1 MTRTT
6 RFALL
11 ASIAAAP
18 ILVACGSGSDG
29 GPAVPTGP
37 TGTAGGS
44 GGSGNGNGAT
54 SSGGTSSGGSGS
66 SSGGS
71 TTPQSN
77 GGKPMWTAHLG
88 GPQADVGYA
97 LATDKEG
104 NVVLVGFYQGT
115 ANLGGVPMTSAG
127 QVDFFVAK
135 YDTAGNAMWVRP
147 FGGPGNDMA
156 TGVAIDLS
164 GNVYVAGASDG
175 ALTIGGSSF
184 GANGSTGT
192 FLFSLDPL
200 GNVLSAKAYGGDS
213 YGTLTKVAVSAN
225 GTVGVAGSFKGTIDF
240 GNGNPL
246 TATAGDG
253 GAGDYAAFVAEF
265 DGGGNAQFAN
275 ALGSDSTTVA
285 QGLAFKSDE
294 SVAVVGSFSG
304 TGQFGTTTLTS
315 VGQND
320 VFVAAFDSSGNPL
333 WSKSWGGITND
344 DGRGI
349 AYDANGNLVVTGGFS
364 SSVDFGG
371 GAVTSKGG
379 SDAFVM
385 KLNSSHALAWV
396 QTFGGTSTDE
406 AVSVSVDTSGEL
418 LVGGLFESS
427 LSVGGQMLTSA
438 GDKDIFA
445 IKMGA
450 TGSTTWAKQFGS
462 AEADEGVGV
471 AFDAKGNSFVTGYFR
486 TNVDFGTGM
495 QSSAGD
501 DDIFIGAYAP

>member
-1 MTRTT
+1 MTRPT
-6 RFALL
+6 RFVLL
-11 ASIAAAP
+11 ASIASVP
-18 ILVACGSGSDG
+18 LLVACGSGSDG
-29 GPAVPTGP
+29 GPAVPTSPAATATPG
-37 TGTAGGS
+37 TG
-44 GGSGNGNGAT
+44 GNGNSGNGAT
-54 SSGGTSSGGSGS
+54 SSSGSSSGAGSSGS

-71 TTPQSN
+71 TTTQST
-77 GGKPMWTAHLG
+77 GKPMWTAHLG

-184 GANGSTGT
+184 GANGATGT

-213 YGTLTKVAVSAN
+213 FGTLAKVAVSAN
-225 GTVGVAGSFKGTIDF
+225 GTIGLAGSYKGTIDF
-240 GNGNPL
+240 GGGPL
-246 TATAGDG
+246 TAAMGSYAG
-253 GAGDYAAFVAEF
+253 FVAEF
-265 DGGGNAQFAN
+265 DGGGNLSFAN
-275 ALGSDSTTVA
+275 SLGTDSTTVA

-320 VFVAAFDSSGNPL
+320 VFVAAFDSAGNPL
-333 WSKSWGGITND
+333 WAKSWGGITND

-379 SDAFVM
+379 TDAFVM
-385 KLNSSHALAWV
+385 KLNASHTLAWV
-396 QTFGGTSTDE
+396 QTFGGTLTDE
-406 AVSVSVDTSGEL
+406 AVSAAVDTSGEL
-418 LVGGLFESS
+418 LVGGLFESTVS
-427 LSVGGQMLTSA
+427 LGSQTLTSA

-445 IKMGA
+445 IKMGS

-471 AFDAKGNSFVTGYFR
+471 AFDAKGNAFVTGYFR

>member
-1 MTRTT
+1 M
-6 RFALL
+6 
-11 ASIAAAP
+11 
-18 ILVACGSGSDG
+18 
-29 GPAVPTGP
+29 
-37 TGTAGGS
+37 
-44 GGSGNGNGAT
+44 
-54 SSGGTSSGGSGS
+54 
-66 SSGGS
+66 
-71 TTPQSN
+71 
-77 GGKPMWTAHLG
+77 
-88 GPQADVGYA
+88 
-97 LATDKEG
+97 
-104 NVVLVGFYQGT
+104 VLVGFYQGT

-184 GANGSTGT
+184 GANGATGT

-213 YGTLTKVAVSAN
+213 FGTLAKVAVSAN
-225 GTVGVAGSFKGTIDF
+225 GTIGLAGSYKGTIDF
-240 GNGNPL
+240 GGGPL
-246 TATAGDG
+246 TAAMGSYAG
-253 GAGDYAAFVAEF
+253 FVAEF
-265 DGGGNAQFAN
+265 DGGGNLSFAN
-275 ALGSDSTTVA
+275 SLGTSSTTMA

-320 VFVAAFDSSGNPL
+320 VFVAAFDSAGNPL
-333 WSKSWGGITND
+333 WAKSWGGITND
-344 DGRGI
+344 EGRGI
-349 AYDANGNLVVTGGFS
+349 AYDANGNLIVTGGFS
-364 SSVDFGG
+364 TSVDFGG

-379 SDAFVM
+379 TDAFVM
-385 KLNSSHALAWV
+385 KLNASHTLAWV
-396 QTFGGTSTDE
+396 QTFGGTLTDE
-406 AVSVSVDTSGEL
+406 AVSAAVDTSGEL
-418 LVGGLFESS
+418 LVGGLFESTVS
-427 LSVGGQMLTSA
+427 LGSQTLTSA

-445 IKMGA
+445 VKMGS

-471 AFDAKGNSFVTGYFR
+471 AFDAKGNAFVTGYFR

>member
-6 RFALL
+6 RFVLL
-11 ASIAAAP
+11 ASIAATP
-18 ILVACGSGSDG
+18 LLVACGSGSDG
-29 GPAVPTGP
+29 GPAIPSSP
-37 TGTAGGS
+37 SSTATSGS
-44 GGSGNGNGAT
+44 GGSGNGNGNGAT
-54 SSGGTSSGGSGS
+54 PPSGTSSGGSS
-66 SSGGS
+66 SSSGGGS

-77 GGKPMWTAHLG
+77 GGKPLWTAHLG

-184 GANGSTGT
+184 GANGATGT

-213 YGTLTKVAVSAN
+213 YGTLVEVAVSAN
-225 GTVGVAGSFKGTIDF
+225 GTIGLCGSYQGTIDL
-240 GNGNPL
+240 GGGPL
-246 TATAGDG
+246 TAAAGSY
-253 GAGDYAAFVAEF
+253 AGFVAEF
-265 DGGGNAQFAN
+265 DGGGNLSFAN
-275 ALGSDSTTVA
+275 ALGTDSTTVA

-304 TGQFGTTTLTS
+304 TGQFGSTTLTS

-320 VFVAAFDSSGNPL
+320 VFVASFDASGNPL
-333 WSKSWGGITND
+333 WAKSWGGITND

-349 AYDANGNLVVTGGFS
+349 AYDATGNLVVTGGFS
-364 SSVDFGG
+364 STVDFGG

-379 SDAFVM
+379 LDAFVM

-396 QTFGGTSTDE
+396 QTFGGTLTDE
-406 AVSVSVDTSGEL
+406 AVSAAIDASGDL
-418 LVGGLFESS
+418 LVGGLFEVAMSI
-427 LSVGGQMLTSA
+427 GGQTLTSA

-445 IKMGA
+445 VKMGSSG
-450 TGSTTWAKQFGS
+450 TTTWAKQFGS

-471 AFDAKGNSFVTGYFR
+471 AFDAKGNSFITGYFR
-486 TNVDFGTGM
+486 ANVDFGTGM

-501 DDIFIGAYAP
+501 DDIFVGAYAP

>member
-11 ASIAAAP
+11 ASFAAAP
-18 ILVACGSGSDG
+18 VLVACGSGSDG

-37 TGTAGGS
+37 AATATSGTG
-44 GGSGNGNGAT
+44 GNGNGAT
-54 SSGGTSSGGSGS
+54 PPSGS
-66 SSGGS
+66 SSGGGGSSSSSGGGS
-71 TTPQSN
+71 TPPSGTA
-77 GGKPMWTAHLG
+77 GKPMWTAHLG

-97 LATDKEG
+97 LATDKAG

-135 YDTAGNAMWVRP
+135 YDTEGNAMWVRP

-164 GNVYVAGASDG
+164 GNVYVVGASDG

-184 GANGSTGT
+184 GANGATGT

-213 YGTLTKVAVSAN
+213 YGTLAKVAVSAN
-225 GTVGVAGSFKGTIDF
+225 GTIGVAGSYKGTIDF
-240 GNGNPL
+240 GGGPL
-246 TATAGDG
+246 TAAMGSYAG
-253 GAGDYAAFVAEF
+253 FIAEF
-265 DGGGNAQFAN
+265 DGGGNLNFAN
-275 ALGSDSTTVA
+275 SLGTDSTTVA
-285 QGLAFKSDE
+285 EGLGFGSDE

-320 VFVAAFDSSGNPL
+320 VFVAAFDSAGNPL
-333 WSKSWGGITND
+333 WAKSWGGITND
-344 DGRGI
+344 DGRAV
-349 AYDANGNLVVTGGFS
+349 AYDSNGNLIVTGGFS

-385 KLNSSHALAWV
+385 KLNASHTLAWV

-406 AVSVSVDTSGEL
+406 AVSVAVDTTGEL

-427 LSVGGQMLTSA
+427 MSIGSKMLTSA
-438 GDKDIFA
+438 GDKDVFVTR
-445 IKMGA
+445 MSG
-450 TGSTTWAKQFGS
+450 TGSSTWAKQFGS
-462 AEADEGVGV
+462 VEADEGVGV
-471 AFDAKGNSFVTGYFR
+471 AFDGKGNAFVTGYFR

>member
-1 MTRTT
+1 VPVVTRTT

-11 ASIAAAP
+11 IAVAP
-18 ILVACGSGSDG
+18 VLVACGSGSDG
-29 GPAVPTGP
+29 GPAVPAGPGSTATGG
-37 TGTAGGS
+37 TGGNGN
-44 GGSGNGNGAT
+44 GNGNGAT
-54 SSGGTSSGGSGS
+54 SSGSSSGGS

-175 ALTIGGSSF
+175 ALTVGGSSF
-184 GANGSTGT
+184 GANGATGT
-192 FLFSLDPL
+192 FVFSLDPL

-213 YGTLTKVAVSAN
+213 YGTLAKVAVSAN
-225 GTVGVAGSFKGTIDF
+225 GTVGVAGSYKGTIDF
-240 GNGNPL
+240 GGGPL
-246 TATAGDG
+246 TAAMGSYAG
-253 GAGDYAAFVAEF
+253 FVAEF
-265 DGGGNAQFAN
+265 DGGGNLQFAN
-275 ALGSDSTTVA
+275 SLGTSSTTVA
-285 QGLAFKSDE
+285 EGLSFKSDE
-294 SVAVVGSFSG
+294 SIAVVGSFSG

-320 VFVAAFDSSGNPL
+320 VFVAAFDSAGNPL

-344 DGRGI
+344 DGRSI
-349 AYDANGNLVVTGGFS
+349 VYDANGNLVITGGFS

-385 KLNSSHALAWV
+385 KLNASHTLAWV

-406 AVSVSVDTSGEL
+406 AVTATVDTAGEL
-418 LVGGLFESS
+418 LVGGLFESTM
-427 LSVGGQMLTSA
+427 SVGSQTLTSA
-438 GDKDIFA
+438 GDKDVFV

-471 AFDAKGNSFVTGYFR
+471 AFDAKGNAFVTGYFR

>member
-1 MTRTT
+1 MTRPT
-6 RFALL
+6 RFVLL
-11 ASIAAAP
+11 ASIAVSP
-18 ILVACGSGSDG
+18 LLVACGSGSDG
-29 GPAVPTGP
+29 GPAVPTSPAATATPG
-37 TGTAGGS
+37 TGGGS
-44 GGSGNGNGAT
+44 SGGNGAT
-54 SSGGTSSGGSGS
+54 SSSGGSSGGGSS

-71 TTPQSN
+71 TTPTSN

-97 LATDKEG
+97 LAADKEG

-135 YDTAGNAMWVRP
+135 YDAAGNAMWVRP

-184 GANGSTGT
+184 GANGATGT

-213 YGTLTKVAVSAN
+213 FGTLAKVAVSAN
-225 GTVGVAGSFKGTIDF
+225 GTIGLAGSYKGTIDF
-240 GNGNPL
+240 GGGPL
-246 TATAGDG
+246 TAAMGSYAG
-253 GAGDYAAFVAEF
+253 FVAEF
-265 DGGGNAQFAN
+265 DGGGNLSFAN
-275 ALGSDSTTVA
+275 SLGTDSTTMA
-285 QGLAFKSDE
+285 QGLSFKSDE
-294 SVAVVGSFSG
+294 SIAVVGSFSG

-320 VFVAAFDSSGNPL
+320 VFVAAFDSAGNPL

-379 SDAFVM
+379 TDAFVM
-385 KLNSSHALAWV
+385 KLNASHTLAWV
-396 QTFGGTSTDE
+396 QTFGGTLTDE
-406 AVSVSVDTSGEL
+406 AVSVAIDTTGDP
-418 LVGGLFESS
+418 LVGGLFESTMS
-427 LSVGGQMLTSA
+427 LGGKTLTSS

-445 IKMGA
+445 IKMDSTGGA
-450 TGSTTWAKQFGS
+450 TWAKQFGS
-462 AEADEGVGV
+462 VEADEGVSV

>member
-1 MTRTT
+1 VTRTT
-6 RFALL
+6 RFVAL
-11 ASIAAAP
+11 ASIAVAP
-18 ILVACGSGSDG
+18 VLVACGSGSDG
-29 GPAVPTGP
+29 GPAVPSAP
-37 TGTAGGS
+37 AGTATSGS
-44 GGSGNGNGAT
+44 GGNNGNGAT
-54 SSGGTSSGGSGS
+54 PPGSTSTGGSSSSSGS

-77 GGKPMWTAHLG
+77 GGKALWTAHLG
-88 GPQADVGYA
+88 GPEADVGYA
-97 LATDKEG
+97 LATDKAG
-104 NVVLVGFYQGT
+104 NVVLVGYYQGT

-156 TGVAIDLS
+156 TGIAIDLS
-164 GNVYVAGASDG
+164 GNVYVAATSDG
-175 ALTIGGSSF
+175 AITVGGSSF
-184 GANGSTGT
+184 GMNGATGT
-192 FLFSLDPL
+192 ILFSLDPL

-213 YGTLTKVAVSAN
+213 YGTLAEVAVSAN
-225 GTVGVAGSFKGTIDF
+225 GTIGLAGSYKGTIDF
-240 GNGNPL
+240 GGGPL
-246 TATAGDG
+246 TAAMGSYAG
-253 GAGDYAAFVAEF
+253 FVAEF
-265 DGGGNAQFAN
+265 DGGGNLQFAN
-275 ALGSDSTTVA
+275 SLGTDSTTVA
-285 QGLAFKSDE
+285 QGLSFKSDE

-320 VFVAAFDSSGNPL
+320 VFVAAFDSAGNPL

-349 AYDANGNLVVTGGFS
+349 AYDSNGNLVVTGGFT

-385 KLNSSHALAWV
+385 KLNSSHSLAWV
-396 QTFGGTSTDE
+396 QTFGGNSTDE
-406 AVSVSVDTSGEL
+406 AVSVAVDTSGEL
-418 LVGGLFESS
+418 LVGGLFEVSMS
-427 LSVGGQMLTSA
+427 IGGQTLTSA

-462 AEADEGVGV
+462 AQADEGVGV

-501 DDIFIGAYAP
+501 DDIFVGAYAP

>member
-1 MTRTT
+1 MTRPT
-6 RFALL
+6 RFVLL
-11 ASIAAAP
+11 ASIASVP
-18 ILVACGSGSDG
+18 LLVACGSGSDG
-29 GPAVPTGP
+29 GPAVPTSPAATATPG
-37 TGTAGGS
+37 TG
-44 GGSGNGNGAT
+44 GNGNSGNGAT
-54 SSGGTSSGGSGS
+54 SSSGSSSGAGSSGS

-71 TTPQSN
+71 TTTQST
-77 GGKPMWTAHLG
+77 GKPMWTAHLG

-184 GANGSTGT
+184 GANGATGT

-213 YGTLTKVAVSAN
+213 FGTLAKVAVSAN
-225 GTVGVAGSFKGTIDF
+225 GTIGLAGSYKGTIDF
-240 GNGNPL
+240 GGGPL
-246 TATAGDG
+246 TAAMGSYAG
-253 GAGDYAAFVAEF
+253 FVAEF
-265 DGGGNAQFAN
+265 DGGGNLSFAN
-275 ALGSDSTTVA
+275 SLGTDSTTVA

-320 VFVAAFDSSGNPL
+320 VFVAAFDSAGNPL
-333 WSKSWGGITND
+333 WAKSWGGITND

-349 AYDANGNLVVTGGFS
+349 AYDANGNLVVIGGFS

-379 SDAFVM
+379 TDAFVM
-385 KLNSSHALAWV
+385 KLNASHTLAWV
-396 QTFGGTSTDE
+396 QTFGGTLTDE
-406 AVSVSVDTSGEL
+406 AVSAAVDTSGEL
-418 LVGGLFESS
+418 LVGGLFESTVS
-427 LSVGGQMLTSA
+427 LGSQTLTSA

-445 IKMGA
+445 IKMGS

-471 AFDAKGNSFVTGYFR
+471 AFDAKGNAFVTGYFR